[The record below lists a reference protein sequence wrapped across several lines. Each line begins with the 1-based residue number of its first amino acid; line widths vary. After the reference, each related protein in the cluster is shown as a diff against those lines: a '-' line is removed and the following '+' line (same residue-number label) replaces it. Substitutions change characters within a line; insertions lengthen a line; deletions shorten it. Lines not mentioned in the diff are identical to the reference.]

1 MAKPSNSRPKKT
13 GAKKTR
19 LDALLVERGLAPD
32 LKKARGLIMAGQV
45 IAGESR
51 VDKPATP
58 VRADVPL
65 RLKLRKAHGYV
76 SRGGLKLAGALDH
89 FQLDPTGM
97 TAIDLG
103 ASTGGFTD
111 CLLKRGTAR
120 VYAVDVGY
128 SLLDWTL
135 QKDPRV
141 VMLERTHAADLDE
154 VRIPELVDL
163 VVADISFN
171 TLGRIVGP
179 AIGRLKPGG
188 RVMLLVKPQFE
199 LERGAVGEGGIV
211 RDPAAWALACD
222 RVAHVVRGFGLT
234 VDGIVRSSITGTEG
248 NVEFMLAGTAPQS
261 LAGQ

>member
-1 MAKPSNSRPKKT
+1 MAKPKR
-13 GAKKTR
+13 AKKTR

-32 LKKARGLIMAGQV
+32 LKKARALIMAGQV
-45 IAGESR
+45 IVAESR

-58 VRADVPL
+58 VRADVAV
-65 RLKLRKAHGYV
+65 RLKLRKSHGYV

-89 FQLDPTGM
+89 FQLDPAGL

-111 CLLKRGTAR
+111 CLLKRGAAR

-128 SLLDWTL
+128 GLLDWTL
-135 QKDPRV
+135 QQHPKV

-154 VRIPELVDL
+154 TRIPELVDL

-171 TLGRIVGP
+171 TLGRVVGP
-179 AIGRLKPGG
+179 AVGRLKPGG

-199 LERGAVGEGGIV
+199 LDRAAVGEGGIV
-211 RDPAAWALACD
+211 RDPAAWAEACD
-222 RVAHVVRGFGLT
+222 RVAEVVRGFGLT
-234 VDGIVRSSITGTEG
+234 VDGVVRSSITGTEG
-248 NVEFMLAGTAPQS
+248 NVEFMLAGTAPVATTDAA
-261 LAGQ
+261 LPD